1 MKEIDRAVGFYHSLE
16 RFGMQPGLDRITAL
30 CDALG
35 HPERQFRCVHV
46 AGTNGKGTVCT
57 EISNIL
63 REAGVKSGLYT
74 SPYVLDFRER
84 IQINNCMISE
94 PDLISITDE
103 VIKAVL
109 FLNQQEIY
117 PTEFEAV
124 TAAAFLYFAKNKCKI
139 VVLETG
145 LGGRFD
151 ATNIITNPVVSV
163 ITSISLDHVR
173 ILGNT
178 VAEIAFEKCGIIKPL
193 CHCVA
198 DASNPAEARQVITDA
213 CLQRGSYLFEAVPDE
228 MFETLSSDINGT
240 MIKYRGKEI
249 RIPFVGQH
257 QVRNAAVA
265 IKACEVIGVN
275 GIDIT
280 LTHIKKGLE
289 SSFIPAR
296 TEIISFNPTVLLDG
310 SHNDDSTKALADVIH
325 KYLPDKRIFAV
336 MGMMADKDC
345 KKALLNLSGCFSKV
359 IAVTPSNPRAMQAE
373 DFCRLLLEAGFDA
386 SVQQDPKKAID
397 EAIAKISEYDALIVC
412 GSLYLASDVREYLI
426 KKFRSL

>member
-1 MKEIDRAVGFYHSLE
+1 MRCGAEVSAAAAIAFA
-16 RFGMQPGLDRITAL
+16 GMAWAQ
-30 CDALG
+30 
-35 HPERQFRCVHV
+35 
-46 AGTNGKGTVCT
+46 
-57 EISNIL
+57 
-63 REAGVKSGLYT
+63 
-74 SPYVLDFRER
+74 
-84 IQINNCMISE
+84 
-94 PDLISITDE
+94 DE
-103 VIKAVL
+103 VHATEGARKADPI
-109 FLNQQEIY
+109 N
-117 PTEFEAV
+117 AV
-124 TAAAFLYFAKNKCKI
+124 VKLEVSTSKPDIRRPWIMNDGGGNGSG
-139 VVLETG
+139 VVIG
-145 LGGRFD
+145 DG
-151 ATNIITNPVVSV
+151 
-163 ITSISLDHVR
+163 R
-173 ILGNT
+173 ILT
-178 VAEIAFEKCGIIKPL
+178 CA
-193 CHCVA
+193 HCVA